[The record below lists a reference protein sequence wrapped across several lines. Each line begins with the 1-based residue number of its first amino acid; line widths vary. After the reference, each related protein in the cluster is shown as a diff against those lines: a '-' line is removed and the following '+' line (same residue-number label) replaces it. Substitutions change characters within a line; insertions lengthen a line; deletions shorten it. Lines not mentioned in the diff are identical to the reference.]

1 VKNIRL
7 SVEVSMGALLHDLG
21 YALRQMRKS
30 PGFTMTVVLTLAL
43 SVGVATAVFCVIDTV
58 ILRPLPYDHPER
70 IVSVQSFSR
79 SKYTQP
85 ASWPSFRDERAQVRT
100 FAAFAGYNDFFQATI
115 EAPSSGPVLLPTVH
129 STDNFFQVF
138 GVRPLLGRTYAPG
151 EEQQGKNYVA
161 VLSYEVWQTYF
172 GGDSNV
178 VNQAI
183 KLDGKAYTVIGV
195 MPSGF
200 RYPLSMRN
208 LIYTPR
214 LIDREWMDK
223 RGDHWLRTVAR
234 LKDGV
239 TMEQAQADLQRVF
252 SELGRAYPDT
262 DEGRTAHLGLLAQS
276 VVGQSQG
283 PLWTLL
289 GAVLAVLAIGC
300 VNIAGLLL
308 ARGVRREREMA
319 MRAAIGAGRA
329 RLIRQ
334 VLTEGLLLAM
344 LGAGGGV
351 LLATGMLDLMR
362 VFLIKALAR
371 GADIHMNWA
380 VLGAAVLVAI
390 LVSVAASLYPAL
402 RLSGLDPNH
411 ALKSGGNTGADRSQH
426 HLRSGFVITEVALTM
441 VLLVVSGL
449 LIRVVTR
456 YRHVDLGFDPNHILS
471 TPINLTPARYAG
483 RDAIANFY
491 QPLASRIL
499 QIPGVRAVG
508 IINLLPIQNWGSN
521 SDIHIAGQPPYP
533 KNQEMLAENRIVSTG
548 YFDVFG
554 IRLRRGRM
562 LSPGMDRPENIAPT
576 VVVNEAFVKKF
587 IPAGLDPTTQRIDDA
602 DHEDHWTRIVGVV
615 GNVRQNIYE
624 PTLAE
629 RDFVLDS
636 IPLKDRAD
644 MLNGMSLVLRFE
656 GDPAPIIPA
665 LRNAIHEMDST
676 VPFRTATTMTEVVSE
691 TLVFERMESWLFGTF
706 AGLALALALVGLY
719 GLVSHEVEQ
728 STRDIGVRMA
738 LGATRSRILAMVM
751 RRVALL
757 MGAGC
762 IVGLVLTVLARKIIG
777 VMIYFEAQREIGGLA
792 LLLLTLVFAGLFA
805 ALIPASR
812 AAGIEPMQALRS
824 E

>member
-1 VKNIRL
+1 
-7 SVEVSMGALLHDLG
+7 
-21 YALRQMRKS
+21 
-30 PGFTMTVVLTLAL
+30 
-43 SVGVATAVFCVIDTV
+43 
-58 ILRPLPYDHPER
+58 
-70 IVSVQSFSR
+70 
-79 SKYTQP
+79 
-85 ASWPSFRDERAQVRT
+85 
-100 FAAFAGYNDFFQATI
+100 
-115 EAPSSGPVLLPTVH
+115 
-129 STDNFFQVF
+129 
-138 GVRPLLGRTYAPG
+138 
-151 EEQQGKNYVA
+151 
-161 VLSYEVWQTYF
+161 
-172 GGDSNV
+172 
-178 VNQAI
+178 
-183 KLDGKAYTVIGV
+183 
-195 MPSGF
+195 
-200 RYPLSMRN
+200 
-208 LIYTPR
+208 
-214 LIDREWMDK
+214 
-223 RGDHWLRTVAR
+223 
-234 LKDGV
+234 
-239 TMEQAQADLQRVF
+239 
-252 SELGRAYPDT
+252 
-262 DEGRTAHLGLLAQS
+262 
-276 VVGQSQG
+276 
-283 PLWTLL
+283 
-289 GAVLAVLAIGC
+289 
-300 VNIAGLLL
+300 
-308 ARGVRREREMA
+308 
-319 MRAAIGAGRA
+319 
-329 RLIRQ
+329 
-334 VLTEGLLLAM
+334 
-344 LGAGGGV
+344 
-351 LLATGMLDLMR
+351 
-362 VFLIKALAR
+362 
-371 GADIHMNWA
+371 
-380 VLGAAVLVAI
+380 
-390 LVSVAASLYPAL
+390 
-402 RLSGLDPNH
+402 
-411 ALKSGGNTGADRSQH
+411 
-426 HLRSGFVITEVALTM
+426 VITEVALTM

-757 MGAGC
+757 TGAGC